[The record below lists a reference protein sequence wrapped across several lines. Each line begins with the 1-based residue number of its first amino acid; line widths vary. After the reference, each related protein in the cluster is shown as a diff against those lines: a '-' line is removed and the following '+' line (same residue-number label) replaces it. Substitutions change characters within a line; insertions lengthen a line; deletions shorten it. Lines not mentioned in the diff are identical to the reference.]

1 MASVARVFVDTSA
14 LFAAVLSATGGARM
28 VLKLGEAGAV
38 KLLASR
44 QVLSE
49 AEGAL
54 RRKAPEALPDLGLL
68 LERAGLEVVSSAGRS
83 KVGKLL
89 DAVGHP
95 GDAQIAADALAAEA
109 DYLVTLDKAH
119 LLGNRHLARA
129 VPYAIGAPGD
139 FLAWFRS
146 SEF

>member
-1 MASVARVFVDTSA
+1 MPSVARIFLDTSA
-14 LFAAVLSATGGARM
+14 LFAAVLSATGGART

-44 QVLSE
+44 RVLAE

-54 RRKAPEALPDLGLL
+54 RRKAPEAIPDLGLL
-68 LERAGLEVVSSAGRS
+68 LERAGLEIVPSAPRRDVGR
-83 KVGKLL
+83 LL

-95 GDAQIAADALAAEA
+95 GDAQIAADALAAGA

-119 LLGNRHLARA
+119 LLGNRRLARS
-129 VPYAIGAPGD
+129 VPYAIGSPGD
-139 FLAWFRS
+139 CLAWFRS
-146 SEF
+146 SRF